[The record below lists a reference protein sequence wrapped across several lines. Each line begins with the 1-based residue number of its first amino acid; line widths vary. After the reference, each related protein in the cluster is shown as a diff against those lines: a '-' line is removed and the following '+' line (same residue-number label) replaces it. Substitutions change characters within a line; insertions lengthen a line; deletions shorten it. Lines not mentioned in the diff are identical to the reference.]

1 MIYVILFIA
10 IFILMVVFSY
20 SVTILKTLGT
30 AIDSV
35 NDLNEN
41 LIALRMMYSGN
52 TTHIVVVDE

>member
-1 MIYVILFIA
+1 MIYVILFCA

-35 NDLNEN
+35 NALNEN
-41 LIALRMMYSGN
+41 LIALRVMYGDN
-52 TTHIVVVDE
+52 TTHIVVIDE